1 MPLEEFK
8 NTSIEA
14 VGTNTEATEAPTP
27 EAVGTATAAESGPSS
42 VGGKEIFLDEK
53 GELHVPDSFWD
64 DVNEEMSGE
73 KLPIPGE
80 EPEPAAPASVAA
92 VYTPEELAEAF
103 YSGKIDVTKLTP
115 ELMPYYQAMDAAAR
129 RQAGAAQVMQQMQAQ
144 QVPQVQPEQMQHVQQ
159 VQPQATQQE
168 KVQQLMQ
175 VGKAVAAQYMLG
187 IRPEEFDE
195 FNATHNAALSV
206 AIGEITRQAQA
217 MQVQQI
223 EAQRLQMEFANM
235 YASYKQKE
243 PELDFIAERYFPAW
257 REGLTV
263 KENAAVDEAIYSRDM
278 NKIKGLMDRVV
289 ADYKKAK
296 GGAVSANRA
305 QQSRPQPPQVVGA
318 GNVGD
323 PPAGHLDFSA
333 LGEMSPDQ
341 QAAWLIKNKFVA

>member
-1 MPLEEFK
+1 MSEEFK
-8 NTSIEA
+8 NTGTEAVEA
-14 VGTNTEATEAPTP
+14 VGSSTEVMASTPTD
-27 EAVGTATAAESGPSS
+27 TESGPSS
-42 VGGKEIFLDEK
+42 VGGKEIFLDEQ

-64 DVNEEMSGE
+64 DVSNEMSGE
-73 KLPIPGE
+73 KLPILGE
-80 EPEPAAPASVAA
+80 EPEPAAAPSVAA
-92 VYTPEELAEAF
+92 YTPEELAEAF
-103 YSGKIDVTKLTP
+103 YSGSIDVTKLTP

-129 RQAGAAQVMQQMQAQ
+129 RQAGAAQVMQQM

-263 KENAAVDEAIYSRDM
+263 KENAAVDEAIYSRNM

-305 QQSRPQPPQVVGA
+305 QQSRPQLPQVVGA

-323 PPAGHLDFSA
+323 PPAGGLDFSA

>member
-1 MPLEEFK
+1 MSEEFK
-8 NTSIEA
+8 NTGTEAVEA
-14 VGTNTEATEAPTP
+14 VGSSTEVMASTPTD
-27 EAVGTATAAESGPSS
+27 TESGPSS

-64 DVNEEMSGE
+64 DVSEEMSGE

-129 RQAGAAQVMQQMQAQ
+129 RQAGAAQVMQQM

-305 QQSRPQPPQVVGA
+305 QQSRPQLPQVVGA